1 MYLIRHVAILV
12 QLTLVMLSPY
22 ISVIL
27 ASQIDDITQHVTKV
41 SAMIESLIDLH
52 VTYSDEFNVSRY
64 HCIQIKKASN
74 LRILV
79 CLMSGDASICSIKH
93 LVVLTGILGILSDRS
108 LQIQRTVTRLF

>member
-1 MYLIRHVAILV
+1 MYLIRHVASLV

-64 HCIQIKKASN
+64 VASKSK
-74 LRILV
+74 RPPI
-79 CLMSGDASICSIKH
+79 SAP
-93 LVVLTGILGILSDRS
+93 
-108 LQIQRTVTRLF
+108 LFVSCRAMHQFAL